1 MKLYTALDIPTM
13 AEINAL
19 RKKRVGAS
27 LFSGCGGASVG
38 MKLAR
43 IDVWFVA

>member
-13 AEINAL
+13 AEINAK
-19 RKKRVGAS
+19 RKKFVGAS

-38 MKLAR
+38 MKLAG
-43 IDVWFVA
+43 IDVRCVG